1 MKLIA
6 FTLILLAVYDIGGS
20 VKVMYEFYFVIK
32 PQIREAGW
40 LKSIK
45 IILTIPQ
52 LYEWLLQFTGDILVI
67 VYVYKTCK
75 VVIW

>member
-6 FTLILLAVYDIGGS
+6 FTLILLAVYDIGES

-32 PQIREAGW
+32 PQIKENGW

-45 IILTIPQ
+45 IILTIPH

-67 VYVYKTCK
+67 GYVYKTCK
-75 VVIW
+75 GVIW